1 MISAEDVFSPFGL
14 LKNKKKNYSYRSG
27 QEEMAKRV
35 EEAFLEKKG
44 AIIEA
49 GTGIGKSF
57 AYLVPSFLL
66 VSEKA
71 DARVVIATSTITL
84 QKQLFDLDIPF
95 LTKALGVEN
104 KSAVL
109 YGRNNY
115 ICKSKIDNLINASTL
130 LSLDSTCI
138 ESRFISW
145 CKKTETGS
153 RIDISDKELMKFS
166 LSFISDENTC
176 ASKHCPHYQD
186 CFMYS
191 ARRKAQN
198 AKVIVTNHHLVLVD
212 SVLRWENE
220 TDFSEPLLLPGY
232 THLVLDEAHH
242 IEKEATVLYSDT
254 FSYNTLS
261 SQLDY
266 MVYKNSEIGNKS
278 LIEYLSQC
286 DTSKNRA
293 FTSNIEST
301 IRRIK
306 TLTRTFLLHLASFIA
321 SYSSVSPLLLERD
334 FFDKYRT
341 ELREGELIS
350 NEIKTLSNDITSY
363 IKSDDEALL
372 PSIERLHRNALMLFN
387 LGEVLLSFIRF
398 SDYDSTIPYVEK
410 EDDGLY
416 KIVLSP
422 LLVGPMIKARLLDK
436 LESYLFSS
444 ATLSVGSNFDYFKS
458 RLALENEDLI
468 EGIYYSPFDYSHNL
482 MYLVPQDARP
492 YVNGDALYIDY
503 LVSVIAD
510 AICSSSGGALVLFT
524 SIDMMTKVHKRVNE
538 KIGKELKILLQ
549 DNTRS
554 RSSLLKEFKDDK
566 DSSLFAVS
574 SFWEGIDAPG
584 ETLRLLIITKL
595 PFDVPTD
602 PVNKAR
608 SDYIN
613 RSGDKSSFLTL
624 TLPNAMIKMK
634 QGIGR
639 LIRAENDRGVVLI
652 LDGRITKKFYSH
664 LLFSSIPPGYFP
676 LDTMIDNIGKRIES
690 FLF

>member
-191 ARRKAQN
+191 ARRKAQS

-524 SIDMMTKVHKRVNE
+524 SIDMMTKVYKRVNE

-613 RSGDKSSFLTL
+613 RSGDKGSFLTL